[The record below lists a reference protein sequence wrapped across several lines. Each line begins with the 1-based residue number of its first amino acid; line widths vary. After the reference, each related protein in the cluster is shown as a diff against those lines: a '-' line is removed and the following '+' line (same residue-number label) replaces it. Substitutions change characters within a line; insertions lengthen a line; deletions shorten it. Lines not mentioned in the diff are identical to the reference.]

1 MEPYV
6 LSAISAGGLKIK
18 RRVKAMNREK
28 LLKNAKPILFNTE
41 MVQAILEGRKTVT
54 RRLINPRYREDE
66 YGFFVVTC
74 EATGKRWVE
83 KYNEDEGD
91 FEQTR
96 YVNPPYQVG
105 DILYVRET
113 WSFISCDKCIDS
125 VVHQDFSPGCGIPD
139 KRKDYYKGECGC
151 FIYRA
156 TEDAFSPLMRK
167 WNPSIHM
174 PKKLARIFL
183 KVTDVRVE
191 RLQDITEEECYSEGF
206 EVECPYE
213 HRFWVGS
220 PYEDGY
226 ESMCWADGDCNNP
239 EKWCDKSIPE
249 LFGKKLWNSTIKK
262 QDLDQYGWKA
272 NPWVWVI
279 EFERE

>member
-1 MEPYV
+1 MPQLRGAIIQILMEPYV

-83 KYNEDEGD
+83 KYNEDESD

-96 YVNPPYQVG
+96 YVNPPYKVG

-113 WSFISCDKCIDS
+113 WGFISCDKCIDS

-139 KRKDYYKGECGC
+139 KRKDYYKGEYGC
-151 FIYRA
+151 FMHRTNYDT
-156 TEDAFSPLMRK
+156 TEEMHK
-167 WNPSIHM
+167 WKPSIHM
-174 PKKLARIFL
+174 PKEAARIFL
-183 KVTDVRVE
+183 KVKDVRVE
-191 RLQDITEEECYSEGF
+191 RVQDMCVADCVNEG
-206 EVECPYE
+206 VT
-213 HRFWVGS
+213 W
-220 PYEDGY
+220 
-226 ESMCWADGDCNNP
+226 
-239 EKWCDKSIPE
+239 DKYPVAWTVNAKPAFI
-249 LFGKKLWNSTIKK
+249 KLWDKLNAKRG
-262 QDLDQYGWKA
+262 YGWEA

-279 EFERE
+279 EFERR